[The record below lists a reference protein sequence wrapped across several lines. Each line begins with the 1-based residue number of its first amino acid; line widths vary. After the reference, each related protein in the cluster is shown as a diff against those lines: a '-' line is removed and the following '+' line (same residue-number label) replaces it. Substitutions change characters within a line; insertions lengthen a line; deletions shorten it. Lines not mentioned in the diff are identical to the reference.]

1 MAIEI
6 RDTFHIGHLEIEMSA
21 ERIIKELSSMSFD
34 NTFNPYRDRCEV
46 FDYFDAPQKR
56 RQILKKMLLAARL
69 VEIDAIWIGRDLG
82 YRGGR
87 RTGLALT
94 DDVHL
99 SHHTK
104 RWSVECG
111 RPTKGSIVPERTA
124 AVIWEVLAQISLP
137 VFLWNVFPLHPY
149 ESGAPFTNR
158 THNAKERV
166 AGEELLAMLIEYLQP
181 KRLIAIGN
189 DAGKAANKYNDR
201 CKVFKVR
208 HPSYGGQNVFL
219 DQIHSLYNI
228 DTVPARNMTLFE

>member
-1 MAIEI
+1 M
-6 RDTFHIGHLEIEMSA
+6 EMSA
-21 ERIIKELSSMSFD
+21 ERIIEELSSMSFD

-46 FDYFDAPQKR
+46 YDYFDAPQKR
-56 RQILKKMLLAARL
+56 RQLLEKMLLAASQ

-99 SHHTK
+99 THHAG
-104 RWSVECG
+104 RWSIECD
-111 RPTKGSIVPERTA
+111 RPTKGNVVPEKTA
-124 AVIWEVLAQISLP
+124 AVIWEVLARISSP

-149 ESGAPFTNR
+149 ESGHPFSNR
-158 THNAKERV
+158 THNAKERI

-181 KRLIAIGN
+181 KRLIAVGN
-189 DAGKAANKYNDR
+189 DAKKATDKYNDR

-208 HPSYGGQNVFL
+208 HPSYGGQNIFL
-219 DQIHSLYNI
+219 NQILSLYNI
-228 DTVPARNMTLFE
+228 DSILSRNMTLFE